1 MLPNIITII
10 RLISTIPLSI
20 YIYYKGTASKIVFL
34 VYILIIITDFLDGY
48 IARHYNKVTN
58 LGKILDPIVDKCLV
72 IFTTIALLLNKTI
85 PVSSLFIYIRDI
97 IVAITGYYL
106 MFKKKIIIPSNIY
119 GKTKTT
125 LHFLAIALVLLLQK
139 WTIYSQIMLII
150 AFLTIIPEGIYAYKH
165 YIKEVK

>member
-106 MFKKKIIIPSNIY
+106 MFKNQDNTS
-119 GKTKTT
+119 
-125 LHFLAIALVLLLQK
+125 FSS
-139 WTIYSQIMLII
+139 YSTS
-150 AFLTIIPEGIYAYKH
+150 TIITKMDHLFTNNVNNSFLNYNTRGNICL
-165 YIKEVK
+165 